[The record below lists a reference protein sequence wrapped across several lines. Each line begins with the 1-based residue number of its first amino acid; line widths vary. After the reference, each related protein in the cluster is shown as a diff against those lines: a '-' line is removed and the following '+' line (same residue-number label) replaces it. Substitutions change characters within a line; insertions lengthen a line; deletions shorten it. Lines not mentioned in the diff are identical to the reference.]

1 MHINVPD
8 DAVALTHVHPDL
20 GQPQLSP
27 ADIKVMRDHKIPVYS
42 VSKSGLYSI
51 DGDGKTYQVFK
62 GTDWMSK
69 DFQGNKAFNDGIV
82 PGHYTIRYEQ
92 DGKERTMDGGDGK
105 GSYPLDAMN
114 KLKKAGAKKVQTFG
128 PNELKKK

>member
-1 MHINVPD
+1 MF
-8 DAVALTHVHPDL
+8 TQTL

-27 ADIKVMRDHKIPVYS
+27 ADIKVMRDHKIPVYA

-51 DGDGKTYQVFK
+51 DGDGKTDQIFK
-62 GTDWMSK
+62 GTDWQSK

-92 DGKERTMDGGDGK
+92 GGKERTMDGGDAK
-105 GSYPLDAMN
+105 NPYQVGSNEQIEERRCWAIRKFRPLDRMN
-114 KLKKAGAKKVQTFG
+114 
-128 PNELKKK
+128 